1 VTISFQKKCRGSKLQ
16 VIAPL
21 ANGFPPKKET
31 GTSLKINIQESK
43 TFFKI
48 NQDL

>member
-1 VTISFQKKCRGSKLQ
+1 MD
-16 VIAPL
+16 
-21 ANGFPPKKET
+21 FPPKKET
-31 GTSLKINIQESK
+31 GTSLKINILEFK